1 MENRSRP
8 QGLAVRGRKPL
19 QDLTSQ
25 RNNRQSSNLGPSG
38 GLKQVKLFQ
47 SMTPFEML
55 FLDKHSAA
63 FVLIIHQKGIL

>member
-25 RNNRQSSNLGPSG
+25 RNNRQTSNLGPSG
-38 GLKQVKLFQ
+38 GLKQVKTFFRG
-47 SMTPFEML
+47 T
-55 FLDKHSAA
+55 HYC
-63 FVLIIHQKGIL
+63 G